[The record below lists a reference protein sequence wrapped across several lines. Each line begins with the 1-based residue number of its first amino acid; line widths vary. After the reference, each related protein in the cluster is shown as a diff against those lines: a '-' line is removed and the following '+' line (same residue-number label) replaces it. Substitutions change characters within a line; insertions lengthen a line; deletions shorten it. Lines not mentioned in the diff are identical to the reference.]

1 MKLYKR
7 LLASLLVGMIM
18 IPNNLVALAA
28 ETISEN
34 NIETISGNTLEEYK
48 NDEVEITEET
58 VEKIIMSVPDLN
70 IQLDELYDTI
80 AKNLNIDKIY
90 IKELHLIAGGEAIYA
105 DKKPNIYVD
114 TTIDSLKAPMEI
126 EGAQTVY
133 QQAQFIEC
141 ADNKVERPSKYY
153 LPDALYSVSYDV
165 VALMNQRYHYNREG
179 MQVYFDSLQDDAKEV
194 ITFCEA
200 VLLYTG
206 ESEETVNRFYQAYEK
221 MLYDK
226 QSNENVVEQQ
236 LNGSIT
242 IKHKF
247 RDILADI
254 GLKKNY
260 SLNNLGI
267 ILQFDKNLAV
277 NDNIESIKDEYI
289 VPYKLNYTSRENMM
303 IAAMCLIGKVRY
315 VWGGGH
321 SGASNIDGINPVWI
335 QWEDLY
341 PNKQYSEITNEQGE
355 TTQVSNEGYNRC
367 IKPSGSWC
375 PIHGYSSAEYHGE
388 TIHSLDEYIGLRA
401 DTFNTEELLDTKYRD
416 MLSKVKYENGIN
428 VHTLDGLDCSGF
440 ASWLY
445 NQITDK
451 YEINYTAM
459 NFTNQ
464 YGIQQVEFGS
474 ELLPGDIFTW
484 TTHIVIIV
492 GKVKEGSKAYITV
505 EETPN
510 VLKFGVIYYE
520 GASQSDINEA
530 QKIASEANK
539 LIGGLDTEDEKP
551 HVYCMN
557 NMGTYTVS
565 TTVETVETNYDTETV
580 WFPMFEDPNNP
591 DYDPYDYVPETYD
604 YRDIILQ
611 EDGYTAIYYIPVDSE
626 VSKEEVKTTEQ
637 WMAVGRF
644 KDRFIDEDTP
654 LSDTNTPLKDMCAV
668 DIIQYTLTK
677 LPMSYVSGYN
687 EYKGEIFNKNFV
699 SSSLGVTIQT
709 GLEDNEGAKE
719 TQEQEQDN

>member
-1 MKLYKR
+1 MKLYRK

-18 IPNNLVALAA
+18 IPNNLIVLAA

-34 NIETISGNTLEEYK
+34 SINTISNNTLK
-48 NDEVEITEET
+48 NYESNEVEITEET
-58 VEKIIMSVPDLN
+58 VEQVILSVPDLN
-70 IQLDELYDTI
+70 TQLDELYDTI

-126 EGAQTVY
+126 EGAKTVY
-133 QQAQFIEC
+133 QKAEFIEC

-165 VALMNQRYHYNREG
+165 IALMNQRYHCNRGG

-236 LNGSIT
+236 LNGNIT

-247 RDILADI
+247 RDILTDI
-254 GLKKNY
+254 GLIKNY

-303 IAAMCLIGKVRY
+303 IAATCLIGKVRY

-335 QWEDLY
+335 QWEGLY
-341 PNKQYSEITNEQGE
+341 PDKQYSETTNEQGE
-355 TTQVSNEGYNRC
+355 MTQVNNEGYNRC

-375 PIHGYSSAEYHGE
+375 PIHGYSNAEFHGE
-388 TIHSLDEYIGLRA
+388 TIYSLDEYIGLRA
-401 DTFNTEELLDTKYRD
+401 DTFNTEELLDPKYRD

-459 NFTNQ
+459 NFTDQ
-464 YGIQQVEFGS
+464 YGIQQIEFGS

-492 GKVKEGSKAYITV
+492 GKVRDRSKAYVTV

-530 QKIASEANK
+530 QKIAEEANK
-539 LIGGLDTEDEKP
+539 LIGGLDKEDEKP

-565 TTVETVETNYDTETV
+565 STVETVETNYDTETV
-580 WFPMFEDPNNP
+580 WFPMYEDPNNP

-604 YRDIILQ
+604 YRDVILQ
-611 EDGYTAIYYIPVDSE
+611 ENGYTAIYYIPVDSE
-626 VSKEEVKTTEQ
+626 INEEVVSTTEQ

-654 LSDTNTPLKDMCAV
+654 LGDTNTPLKDMCAV

-687 EYKGEIFNKNFV
+687 EYKGEIFNKNLV
-699 SSSLGVTIQT
+699 SSNLGVTVQT
-709 GLEDNEGAKE
+709 DSEDIEGAKE
-719 TQEQEQDN
+719 TQE